1 MSDRNGGVGWGL
13 RTVVAS
19 TALVLLAPTLVVIP
33 MSFTGEDAFGFPPDS
48 WSLRWYRSFFGSEK
62 WMLSLL
68 TSVQIAFLVAV
79 VATVLGVAVAFGLS
93 RSRFAGKSLVSSLMS
108 APIIVPNIVVAVAV
122 YGAFLRWQ
130 LNGTATGFIIAHTA
144 LALPFV
150 VTAVSTSLAGYDR
163 TLDSAASTL
172 GATPLTTFVRITV
185 PLLAPGVFSG
195 FVFAFV
201 TSLDEV
207 VVALFLQTPDIQT
220 LPVQM
225 YESITLEVDPTIA
238 AASSLMV
245 AATTI
250 ILLVP
255 QLVRRKRSAS

>member
-1 MSDRNGGVGWGL
+1 MSERRIGWGL
-13 RTVVAS
+13 RTFVVL

-33 MSFTGEDAFGFPPDS
+33 MSFTGSDSFGFPPES

-79 VATVLGVAVAFGLS
+79 VATVLGVAGAVGLG
-93 RSRFAGKSLVSSLMS
+93 RSRFAGKSVVRTLVQ

-130 LNGTATGFIIAHTA
+130 LNGTPIGFIVAHTV

-163 TLDSAASTL
+163 TLDSAAATL
-172 GATPLTTFVRITV
+172 GATPLTTFFRVTA

-225 YESITLEVDPTIA
+225 YESITLQVDPTIA

-245 AATTI
+245 AATTVV
-250 ILLVP
+250 LLIP
-255 QLVRRKRSAS
+255 QFVRRKRSES